1 MPQYEV
7 VVVLDTA
14 ATEEEQTSEVTKI
27 EELITSNGGQVLGRE
42 VWGKRRLAYMIGRK
56 REGYYVL
63 VNFQTATNN
72 QVLAEVNRYLRI
84 SERIIRS
91 LVTVAVV
98 GKSKGNVLSPEE
110 ITRLSMARPSNRR
123 PMRGD
128 GDMEGGPRGDRGP
141 RADAG
146 MGAR

>member
-14 ATEEEQTSEVTKI
+14 ATEEEQTSEIVKI
-27 EELITSNGGQVLGRE
+27 EELITRNGGALVGRE
-42 VWGKRRLAYMIGRK
+42 VWGKRRLAYLIGRK

-63 VNFQTATNN
+63 VTFQTSTDN
-72 QVLAEVNRYLRI
+72 QVLAELNRHLRI

-98 GKSKGNVLSPEE
+98 GKSKGNALSPEE

-128 GDMEGGPRGDRGP
+128 GDMGDGGPRGDRGP
-141 RADAG
+141 RPDAG
-146 MGAR
+146 ARS